1 MIKLYSYFRSSAAY
15 RVRIALNWKGLSY
28 DYLPIHL
35 LRNGGEQ
42 LAAEY
47 RAVNPAGLVPAFI
60 DDRDDGDVQ
69 CDPFQQSLAIIEYL
83 EETHPTPPLLPERP
97 VDRAYVRGVALQ
109 IACDVHPVNNLR
121 VLKYLKHELSADDA
135 QREAWYQHW
144 IADGFATLEARFAK
158 DARTGQFVFG
168 DTPTIADMCLVPQ
181 VFNARRMKTDL
192 SPYPTLV
199 RIADHAASLDAF
211 GRAAP
216 DCQPDSE

>member
-42 LAAEY
+42 LAPDY
-47 RAVNPAGLVPAFI
+47 RDVNPAGLVPAFI
-60 DDRDDGDVQ
+60 DDACAQGD
-69 CDPFQQSLAIIEYL
+69 PLQQSLAIIEYL
-83 EETHPTPPLLPERP
+83 EETHPTPSLLPKDP
-97 VDRAYVRGVALQ
+97 VDRAYVRGVAMQ
-109 IACDVHPVNNLR
+109 VSCDIHPLNNLR
-121 VLKYLKHELSADDA
+121 VLKYLKQTLQADDA
-135 QREAWYQHW
+135 QRDAWYQHW
-144 IADGFATLEARFAK
+144 IADGFGSLEQRFTR

-168 DTPTIADMCLVPQ
+168 DTPTFADLCLVPQ

-192 SPYPTLV
+192 TPYPTLV
-199 RIADHAASLDAF
+199 RIADNAAALDAF
-211 GRAAP
+211 RRAAP

>member
-42 LAAEY
+42 LSAEY
-47 RAVNPAGLVPAFI
+47 RAVNPAGLVPAFV
-60 DDRDDGDVQ
+60 DGDEMHGE
-69 CDPFQQSLAIIEYL
+69 PFQQSLAIIEYL
-83 EETHPTPPLLPERP
+83 EETHPAPPLLPADP

-109 IACDVHPVNNLR
+109 IACDIHPVNNLR
-121 VLKYLKHELSADDA
+121 ILKYLKHTLNADDA

-144 IADGFATLEARFAK
+144 IQDGFATLEQRFAN
-158 DARTGQFVFG
+158 DSRTGDFVFG
-168 DTPTIADMCLVPQ
+168 DTPTMADMCLVPQ

-192 SPYPTLV
+192 TPYPTLV
-199 RIADHAASLDAF
+199 RVADNAAALDAF
-211 GRAAP
+211 RRAAP